1 MALHLNQLGYDSRQN
16 LASVTIT
23 ENDVPNSQRT
33 VTVFFTMNTTGN
45 ETQNQIND
53 MLKQK
58 TKELLLAAAA
68 VL

>member
-1 MALHLNQLGYDSRQN
+1 MALHLNQLSYDSHQN
-16 LASVTIT
+16 LATVTIT
-23 ENDVPNSQRT
+23 ENDVPNSQKT
-33 VTVFFTMNTTGN
+33 ITTFFTMNTTGN